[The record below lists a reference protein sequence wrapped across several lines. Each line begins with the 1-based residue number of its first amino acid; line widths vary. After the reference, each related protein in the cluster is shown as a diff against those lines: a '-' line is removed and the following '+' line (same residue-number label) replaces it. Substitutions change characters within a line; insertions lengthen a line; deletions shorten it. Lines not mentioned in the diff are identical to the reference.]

1 MKIILFFFI
10 FLSVLHAETLVDK
23 LKEGNV
29 SELKDSI
36 KDKRKKES
44 EEQKRLRVLTEQPKP
59 VVDGI
64 AVEVFTIDVD
74 KNSSIGIEYAPR
86 LKQGDMIDNKEQT
99 TIKFEHKF

>member
-10 FLSVLHAETLVDK
+10 FLSALHADTLIEK

-29 SELKDSI
+29 SELKESI
-36 KDKRKKES
+36 KEKRQKES

-64 AVEVFTIDVD
+64 AVELFTIDLD
-74 KNSSIGIEYAPR
+74 KNSSIGVEYAPE
-86 LKQGDMIDNKEQT
+86 LKQGDTIDNKEQT